1 MPWASRVPRCVDAS
15 TRLPTRDAS
24 SARGDAEHS
33 ILSALAAKG
42 GIYLSSMD
50 GSYEAIA
57 LDSSEARLLR
67 QRAGSPALR
76 LVRTSFATNGMP
88 YEVALTIFRADRYQ
102 LRVRSDDGVDSF
114 RKVML

>member
-1 MPWASRVPRCVDAS
+1 
-15 TRLPTRDAS
+15 
-24 SARGDAEHS
+24 
-33 ILSALAAKG
+33 
-42 GIYLSSMD
+42 MD

-67 QRAGSPALR
+67 QRVGSPALR

-88 YEVALTIFRADRYQ
+88 YEVALTIFRADRHQ